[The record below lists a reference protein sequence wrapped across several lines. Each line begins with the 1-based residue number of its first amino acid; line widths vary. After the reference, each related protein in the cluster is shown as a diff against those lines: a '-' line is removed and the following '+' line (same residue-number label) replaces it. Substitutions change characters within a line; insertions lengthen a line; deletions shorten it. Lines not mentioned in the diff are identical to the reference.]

1 MPRKAAKVA
10 LVSMAG
16 KGAEMK
22 AVHEDAGRMGEG
34 SSKSG
39 AKRMKVKSSTG
50 SLSNATIIS
59 RCTRAD
65 LGASCLRAN
74 FFPPTG
80 QWYHAVI

>member
-16 KGAEMK
+16 KGAEM
-22 AVHEDAGRMGEG
+22 GEG

-39 AKRMKVKSSTG
+39 AKRMKVKSSIG